1 MTNLQMRNGNCVAAL
16 APSPGDLFV
25 VTTMGGKVVFLQ
37 GADDYEKA
45 LRLAEAFAD
54 QMPPPD
60 RPFTV
65 KVLGMSLDEL
75 LAFKGISRE
84 EFVAS
89 ISPEAHAEARQLAVA
104 ACKEALCDCNDSA
117 VRRDAY
123 HLLIGM
129 GELAP

>member
-1 MTNLQMRNGNCVAAL
+1 MTNLRMRNGNCVAAL

-25 VTTMGGKVVFLQ
+25 VTTIGGKVVFLQ
-37 GADDYEKA
+37 GAEDYEKA
-45 LRLAEAFAD
+45 LRLAEAFAE
-54 QMPPPD
+54 QMQSD

-89 ISPEAHAEARQLAVA
+89 VSPEADAEMRRSAVA
-104 ACKEALCDCNDSA
+104 TCKEALRDCNDSA

-123 HLLIGM
+123 ELLVRM
-129 GELAP
+129 GELNP

>member
-1 MTNLQMRNGNCVAAL
+1 MTTLRMRNGNCVAAL

-25 VTTMGGKVVFLQ
+25 VTAIGGKVVFLQ
-37 GADDYEKA
+37 GAHDYEKA
-45 LRLAEAFAD
+45 LRLAETFAE
-54 QMPPPD
+54 QMPPPN

-75 LAFKGISRE
+75 LAFKGISRD
-84 EFVAS
+84 EFAAS
-89 ISPEAHAEARQLAVA
+89 ISPEADVETRRLAVA
-104 ACKEALCDCNDSA
+104 TCKEALRDCNDPA

-123 HLLIGM
+123 DLLVSI

>member
-1 MTNLQMRNGNCVAAL
+1 MTNLRMRNGNCVAAL

-25 VTTMGGKVVFLQ
+25 VTTIGGKVVFLQ

-45 LRLAEAFAD
+45 LRLAEAFAE
-54 QMPPPD
+54 QMSPKE

-75 LAFKGISRE
+75 LAFKGVSRDD
-84 EFVAS
+84 FVAS
-89 ISPEAHAEARQLAVA
+89 ISPEGDVEIRRFAVA
-104 ACKEALCDCNDSA
+104 ACKEALRDCNDPA

-123 HLLIGM
+123 DLLVDM